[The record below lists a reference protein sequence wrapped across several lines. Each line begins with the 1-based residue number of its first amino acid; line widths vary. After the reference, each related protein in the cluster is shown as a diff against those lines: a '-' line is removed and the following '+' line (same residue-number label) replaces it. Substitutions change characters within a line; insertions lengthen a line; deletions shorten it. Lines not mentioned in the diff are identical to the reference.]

1 MNLCQSCLLRFRPI
15 PVLHHEKEARPIW
28 PGCFVYGEGE
38 GVEKREKKDY
48 NKTKPQLRQGS
59 WRTAVPQAELLFCAK
74 PPLWKPLVCSILLA
88 ALF

>member
-1 MNLCQSCLLRFRPI
+1 M
-15 PVLHHEKEARPIW
+15 
-28 PGCFVYGEGE
+28 
-38 GVEKREKKDY
+38 EKREKKDY